1 MTEAGNDQAM
11 VRGLEEASINGL
23 PALTTEYYDGWLV
36 RRSEGYSRRANCV
49 MSMYKSRMPLIE
61 KVSHCEAYY
70 SKHALPCIFKLT
82 HQSLPAEL
90 DRELEGR
97 GYDRDAETVVV
108 TKSIREVNEPT
119 ANVELFDD
127 PGDLWIQTWA
137 SLSDRGKQSSVLL
150 RLLRSIPTP
159 AKYAVVREGSLGIAC
174 ARAVISSDSVWLYD
188 LIVAP
193 DYRGKGIGT
202 SLVQARLG
210 WAYREGINTAFL
222 QVEARN
228 ERATRLHAGV
238 GFSEVYRYWYRT
250 KVIG

>member
-1 MTEAGNDQAM
+1 MNEQAI

-23 PALTTEYYDGWLV
+23 PALTTEYYDGWFV

-49 MSMYKSRMPLIE
+49 MSMYESRMPLAE
-61 KVSHCEAYY
+61 KVSHCEAHY
-70 SKHALPCIFKLT
+70 SKHALPCTFKLT

-97 GYDRDAETVVV
+97 GYAREAETIVA
-108 TKSIREVNEPT
+108 TTSIREVREPIET
-119 ANVELFDD
+119 IELYED

-137 SLSDRGKQSSVLL
+137 SLSDRGKQSSILL
-150 RLLRSIPTP
+150 SLLRSIPTP
-159 AKYAVVREGSLGIAC
+159 SRYAVVREGSLGIAC
-174 ARAVISSDSVWLYD
+174 ARAVISDGWVGLYD

-193 DYRGKGIGT
+193 DHRGKGIGT
-202 SLVQARLG
+202 SLVRARLG
-210 WAYREGINTAFL
+210 WAYREGIRKAFL

-228 ERATRLHAGV
+228 DRAQRIQAGF

-250 KVIG
+250 KAAG